1 MAYTRRSSGTQLV
14 VSIRKNSEGKFHWK
28 LIENFEDATVDTKTG
43 AQRGS
48 LILDK
53 SGTDGVADYDT
64 AAAEAKAAFTAAG

>member
-53 SGTDGVADYDT
+53 SGSDGVADYDT

>member
-1 MAYTRRSSGTQLV
+1 MAYTRRASGTQLV
-14 VSIRKNSEGKFHWK
+14 VSIRKNSGGTFSWK

-53 SGTDGVADYDT
+53 SGSDGVADYDT

>member
-1 MAYTRRSSGTQLV
+1 MAYTRRASGTQLV

-48 LILDK
+48 IVLDR
-53 SGTDGVADYDT
+53 SSTDVADYDT
-64 AAAEAKAAFTAAG
+64 AAAAAKSAFTAAG

>member
-1 MAYTRRSSGTQLV
+1 MAYTRRASGTQLV
-14 VSIRKNSEGKFHWK
+14 VSIRKNSGGTFSWK

-48 LILDK
+48 IVLDR
-53 SGTDGVADYDT
+53 SSTDVADYDT